1 MDKPYLIYNI
11 RFQGWCDSP
20 LYRIR
25 KQTSESCWENGLKIN
40 DITFDHAYS
49 STSERCCDILELVTD
64 MPYVRTKGLKE
75 NYYGELEGESERL
88 NSHLTPKDCET
99 FYLQY
104 KGESS
109 NTTRDRMVKTLTEIM
124 NKEDHHSV
132 LAVSHSG
139 ACFNF
144 LRAFQDP
151 MEELKKGFGNVVFL
165 FMNSIME
172 HLH

>member
-1 MDKPYLIYNI
+1 
-11 RFQGWCDSP
+11 
-20 LYRIR
+20 
-25 KQTSESCWENGLKIN
+25 
-40 DITFDHAYS
+40 
-49 STSERCCDILELVTD
+49 

-75 NYYGELEGESERL
+75 IYYGELEGESERL

-109 NTTRDRMVKTLTEIM
+109 NTTRTVLKTLTEIM

-144 LRAFQDP
+144 FKSFPRSYGRI
-151 MEELKKGFGNVVFL
+151 KKRIWKCYFYL
-165 FMNSIME
+165 
-172 HLH
+172 